1 MSAYTKRKKRI
12 GNDVGLLW
20 RSQSLTEAEYIRKC
34 FCVTL
39 PSSNYKNFFQ
49 MALQPKTFRTSD
61 DVIKALKDKAT
72 ELDISESDIIN
83 KALKCFLGLGI
94 DHDCDTSHSHSLRSN
109 SKLSIQN
116 SKLIPHA

>member
-1 MSAYTKRKKRI
+1 
-12 GNDVGLLW
+12 
-20 RSQSLTEAEYIRKC
+20 
-34 FCVTL
+34 
-39 PSSNYKNFFQ
+39 

-94 DHDCDTSHSHSLRSN
+94 DSDCDTSHTQLNILKNRIDQLI
-109 SKLSIQN
+109 KLN
-116 SKLIPHA
+116 NLKEA